1 MPSYMFPLIKPA
13 FYVSKFNFILPLR
26 HSKLTGFSFVPIIAW
41 VSGCFHFVNQVRDI
55 GFIIEKLRQFLLSPS
70 AEDQD
75 ASRFLNVIGNFFF
88 SLYTFGVVYLLVF
101 NVKRVVSI
109 LETLRLIFQGVT
121 LRQVEYKCIKRAT
134 YGMTFFM
141 CVAYFAFRIYDLLDV
156 FSIR

>member
-1 MPSYMFPLIKPA
+1 MFPLIKPA

-26 HSKLTGFSFVPIIAW
+26 HCKQTGFSLVPIIAW
-41 VSGCFHFVNQVRDI
+41 VSGCFHFANQVRDI
-55 GFIIEKLRQFLLSPS
+55 GFIVEKLRQFLLSPS

-121 LRQVEYKCIKRAT
+121 LREDEYKCIKRAI
-134 YGMTFFM
+134 YGMTIFM
-141 CVAYFAFRIYDLLDV
+141 CAAYYAFRIYDLLDV
-156 FSIR
+156 FSFR

>member
-1 MPSYMFPLIKPA
+1 
-13 FYVSKFNFILPLR
+13 
-26 HSKLTGFSFVPIIAW
+26 VPIIAW
-41 VSGCFHFVNQVRDI
+41 VSGCFHFLNQVRDI

-121 LRQVEYKCIKRAT
+121 LREVEYKCIKRAT

-141 CVAYFAFRIYDLLDV
+141 CVAYYAFRIYDLLDV